1 MTLWVVYSVTAQQRG
16 MQMQGEEQK
25 QRERGGG
32 GGAGEKE
39 LEAPAPA
46 ISSQRRHAVR
56 PYFGVLWLDKR
67 VVNAVA

>member
-25 QRERGGG
+25 QREQGC
-32 GGAGEKE
+32 GGAGVKE